1 MGKHVDKI
9 KINQVVGDKKQNIQ
23 AEITK
28 SKAIKE
34 LNDKVGNLEI
44 VIEELT
50 AKVNELTKKLSKSQ
64 NKNNAE

>member
-23 AEITK
+23 AEIAK